1 MEPSL
6 RKCGGEYGLDG
17 FGGYFVKEEDLDSE
31 NPYICPIKGD
41 FTDCPPVMVQVG
53 GDELLLSDAR
63 SLRTAFER
71 DGVVH
76 EYKEWEELWHVF
88 QIESTLP
95 ESIESFKM
103 FGAFLNKHIGVKV

>member
-1 MEPSL
+1 MS
-6 RKCGGEYGLDG
+6 
-17 FGGYFVKEEDLDSE
+17 
-31 NPYICPIKGD
+31 NKGD

-88 QIESTLP
+88 QMRAHYQNL
-95 ESIESFKM
+95 
-103 FGAFLNKHIGVKV
+103 LNHLRCLEYF

>member
-1 MEPSL
+1 
-6 RKCGGEYGLDG
+6 
-17 FGGYFVKEEDLDSE
+17 
-31 NPYICPIKGD
+31 
-41 FTDCPPVMVQVG
+41 MVQVG
-53 GDELLLSDAR
+53 GDELLLSDSR

-76 EYKEWEELWHVF
+76 EYKEWDELWHVF

-103 FGAFLNKHIGVKV
+103 FGTFLNKHIGVKV